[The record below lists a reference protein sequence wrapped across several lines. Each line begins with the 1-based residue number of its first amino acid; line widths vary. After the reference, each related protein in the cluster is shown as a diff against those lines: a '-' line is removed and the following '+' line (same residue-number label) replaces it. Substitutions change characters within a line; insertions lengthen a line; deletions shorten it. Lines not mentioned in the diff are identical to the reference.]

1 MTSIIAI
8 PMYRVSP
15 QKWEEEFEIILD
27 KKYQEFDATEEQ
39 IEKYKERTRKT
50 EYYHWKYN
58 DVVAWIELYLDCS
71 VVKARAFT
79 TNIKRFNRGF
89 RPIYKNNSKIA
100 FEVRINKNKSN
111 NEIVD
116 DIISGIESWKNYYY
130 KNRWIDYSFLSSVSW
145 RDLVE
150 KAIKS

>member
-58 DVVAWIELYLDCS
+58 DVVAWIELYLDFS
-71 VVKARAFT
+71 VV
-79 TNIKRFNRGF
+79 
-89 RPIYKNNSKIA
+89 
-100 FEVRINKNKSN
+100 
-111 NEIVD
+111 
-116 DIISGIESWKNYYY
+116 
-130 KNRWIDYSFLSSVSW
+130 
-145 RDLVE
+145 
-150 KAIKS
+150 